1 VDKNQN
7 ANKAD
12 LYSGNRHTVGDRL
25 KEYMQQHS
33 LKQVDI
39 IEKARPFFTEKLKI
53 TKTDLSQYINNKT
66 EPRSDKL
73 HLLAKALNVDE
84 AWLLGF
90 DKDRNSNKD
99 NNDLGNK
106 KVMADN
112 IKHYLKRNGI
122 TRKKLSSDLDISYTT
137 LASWLQAD
145 SYPRIDKIEM
155 MANYFGVSKADL
167 VEKHYSPSNSIDT
180 SGMHYVRVPIIGT
193 IACGKPILAEQ
204 NIEGYTHELF
214 EEEPKKDELFAL
226 RCQGDSMEPLI
237 PDGAL
242 VLIHKQPTVE
252 DDEIAAVQ
260 VDDDTKATLKKVK
273 HVGKDVFLYP
283 INTKYDPII
292 LNEDNPGR
300 ILGKAIH
307 VGFDM

>member
-1 VDKNQN
+1 M
-7 ANKAD
+7 
-12 LYSGNRHTVGDRL
+12 S
-25 KEYMQQHS
+25 
-33 LKQVDI
+33 
-39 IEKARPFFTEKLKI
+39 
-53 TKTDLSQYINNKT
+53 
-66 EPRSDKL
+66 
-73 HLLAKALNVDE
+73 
-84 AWLLGF
+84 
-90 DKDRNSNKD
+90 
-99 NNDLGNK
+99 DLGNK

-167 VEKHYSPSNSIDT
+167 VEKHDSPSNSIDT
-180 SGMHYVRVPIIGT
+180 SGMHYVRIPIIGT
-193 IACGKPILAEQ
+193 IACGEPIMAEQ

-214 EEEPKKDELFAL
+214 EEEPQKDELFAL
-226 RCQGDSMEPLI
+226 RCKGDSMEPLI

-260 VDDDTKATLKKVK
+260 VDDDTRATLKKVK